1 MLYTFVEKKQRS
13 NANKKQRVSNDMVL
27 SSKGTHVDSVRST
40 AALKRVE
47 LGRVPKWVRQ
57 WRLRVEMGTLLP
69 QVLLALA
76 NLAYPHISIVNIFVK
91 LMEVS
96 VPSDR
101 NPDKT
106 MLRLTQ
112 VADGTK
118 GARALPCFMM
128 TQLSSIIKQL
138 ETKPEGESKALF
150 RFESKVKSKVT
161 TFLGRLKD
169 DAKMQMVYGKE
180 TDDSGRN
187 IGWHNSTKVEYSDEN
202 VYLLGHPFLDV
213 NDPSKVALMRHNK
226 KVNPVWSVED
236 LPRP

>member
-1 MLYTFVEKKQRS
+1 M
-13 NANKKQRVSNDMVL
+13 NAAGRRVD
-27 SSKGTHVDSVRST
+27 KVRST

-47 LGRVPKWVRQ
+47 LGRVHMIIRQ
-57 WRLRVEMGTLLP
+57 WKLRAEMGTLLP
-69 QVLLALA
+69 QVLFALA
-76 NLAYPHISIVNIFVK
+76 NLAYPHLSIVNIFVK
-91 LMEVS
+91 LKKVS
-96 VPSDR
+96 IGSVR

-118 GARALPCFMM
+118 GARTLPCFMM

-138 ETKPEGESKALF
+138 ETKPEGQSNALF
-150 RFESKVKSKVT
+150 RFESKVESKVS
-161 TFLGRLKD
+161 TFLKKLKG
-169 DAKMQMVYGKE
+169 DAKMQMVFGME

-187 IGWHNSTKVEYSDEN
+187 IGWHDGNKEEYSDEN

-213 NDPSKVALMRHNK
+213 NDPSKVALMRNNK

-236 LPRP
+236 LPCP

>member
-1 MLYTFVEKKQRS
+1 M
-13 NANKKQRVSNDMVL
+13 
-27 SSKGTHVDSVRST
+27 
-40 AALKRVE
+40 
-47 LGRVPKWVRQ
+47 
-57 WRLRVEMGTLLP
+57 
-69 QVLLALA
+69 
-76 NLAYPHISIVNIFVK
+76 
-91 LMEVS
+91 
-96 VPSDR
+96 
-101 NPDKT
+101 
-106 MLRLTQ
+106 
-112 VADGTK
+112 
-118 GARALPCFMM
+118 
-128 TQLSSIIKQL
+128 
-138 ETKPEGESKALF
+138 F

-213 NDPSKVALMRHNK
+213 NDPSKVALMRNNK